1 MQTLIHADIFFFITS
16 IVVVLTG
23 IGMVVAIIFI
33 ILILKNLYRLSETVR
48 DEAGHIAEDMDDLRA
63 KAKGFSWAI
72 AFQLFKK
79 FFIKRFISKNNIN
92 NK

>member
-16 IVVVLTG
+16 IVVILIG
-23 IGMVVAIIFI
+23 IGGIIAIIFI

-48 DEAGHIAEDMDDLRA
+48 DEAGHIAEDIEELRA
-63 KAKGFSWAI
+63 KAHGFSWII

-79 FFIKRFISKNNIN
+79 FFIKRFIK
-92 NK
+92 K